1 MRAGRPL
8 APDDAGPLAGGDVVA
23 ILASEP
29 VIGRLEEMFLA
40 DAAAATEKRHR
51 SFGEFFIDAD
61 APAAEVLALYCVALP
76 AHVRVDGTLGEL
88 VRSRLLQ
95 QPAEG
100 DSVSVAGVVLTVAE
114 MDGAR
119 VARVAL
125 RLPRERPPRP
135 R

>member
-1 MRAGRPL
+1 
-8 APDDAGPLAGGDVVA
+8 
-23 ILASEP
+23 

-61 APAAEVLALYCVALP
+61 APAADVLELYGVTLP

-88 VRSRLLQ
+88 VRSRLLR
-95 QPAEG
+95 PPVEG
-100 DSVSVAGVVLTVAE
+100 DAVALAGVVLTVAE

-119 VARVAL
+119 IRRVAL
-125 RLPRERPPRP
+125 RLPRARSPSPGPR
-135 R
+135 